1 MILIWRA
8 QYHDWGM
15 GGYFFERLFS
25 FNLIVYKCKIKLPWQ
40 INDALP
46 PYCCNPYALS
56 DPLAATNDVN
66 DPSLESCSL
75 MAARVVVNMLNG
87 HDMSLND
94 SGGIGRHVT
103 QRVYITHSCENF
115 HLCPFSHST
124 HIPYST
130 GYRRNCNYGGWF
142 CWPTHTFIQKINNFS
157 CPRYMYFHHYEWL
170 CLVWMPNTH

>member
-1 MILIWRA
+1 M
-8 QYHDWGM
+8 
-15 GGYFFERLFS
+15 
-25 FNLIVYKCKIKLPWQ
+25 CKIKLPWH

-56 DPLAATNDVN
+56 DPLAATNDDN
-66 DPSLESCSL
+66 EHFLESCSL
-75 MAARVVVNMLNG
+75 MAACVIVNTLNS
-87 HDMSLND
+87 HDLSLND

-115 HLCPFSHST
+115 HLCPFSLFTWHQ
-124 HIPYST
+124 
-130 GYRRNCNYGGWF
+130 CNILHGLPPLLQLLGLILLTY
-142 CWPTHTFIQKINNFS
+142 THTFIQKIHNFS